1 MPTRCERAEFRFWWR
16 ERGRN
21 DAKSCVCCDEADNRL
36 RCLNIAIEWWADL
49 LHRTQRRHIHNHG
62 QRPQELQRMLNMN
75 GRKPAATPANYRAG
89 CARTSVMKRQAACWL
104 AIAAAGLL
112 AGCAGNLR
120 LLEDGKLH
128 SGSWNAASKTMEV
141 TIEGRQYTGDFS
153 QNVSVGFGQSFGT
166 AFSGGRTAFGSG
178 FGTSL
183 ASNGSGQAVM
193 TSADGKVIQC
203 IFQAQMGRGSGQC
216 EGMDG
221 RRYVLVIG
229 DQPGDAAA
237 RGQIPMSM
245 SACAGTYV
253 NGRCN

>member
-1 MPTRCERAEFRFWWR
+1 MNRMPAY
-16 ERGRN
+16 
-21 DAKSCVCCDEADNRL
+21 
-36 RCLNIAIEWWADL
+36 CLAL
-49 LHRTQRRHIHNHG
+49 
-62 QRPQELQRMLNMN
+62 
-75 GRKPAATPANYRAG
+75 AAV
-89 CARTSVMKRQAACWL
+89 S
-104 AIAAAGLL
+104 LL

-120 LLEDGKLH
+120 LLEDGRSH
-128 SGSWNAASKTMEV
+128 PGSWNAASKTMEV
-141 TIEGRQYTGDFS
+141 TIEGRKYTGDFS

-166 AFSGGRTAFGSG
+166 AFSGGRAAFGSG
-178 FGTSL
+178 FGTSF
-183 ASNGSGQAVM
+183 ASNGSGQGVM

-203 IFQAQMGRGSGQC
+203 VFQAQMGRGSGQC

-245 SACAGTYV
+245 SACAGTYA